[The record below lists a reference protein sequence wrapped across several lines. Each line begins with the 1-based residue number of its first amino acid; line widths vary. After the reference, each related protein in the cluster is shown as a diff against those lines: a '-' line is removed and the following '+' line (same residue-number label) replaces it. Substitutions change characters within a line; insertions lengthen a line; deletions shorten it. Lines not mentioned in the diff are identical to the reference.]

1 MKSLAVI
8 ITSLLL
14 SACQLS
20 IVRPDYAPVAD
31 AVSIPAT
38 SKGPGVKASE
48 PEKFY
53 DTAVVEAEVK
63 APAVP
68 VKPAPVVAKPA
79 PKPAPVVAKPAPK
92 PAPVVAK
99 PAPKPAPVVA
109 KPAPVVVQN
118 KPTVPEPPKPEV
130 VKIEPKPEPPKSVV
144 VNDATVNVYAGLP
157 PGAVQ
162 NLPLLA
168 STVEAKWPNVPRPST
183 LAGQIEQE
191 TCISLT
197 HSKCFTSRAELKTSR
212 EWGVSFGQ
220 FTIAYDAKGRER
232 FNAFEDVKKLDREL
246 AAWQFSDRYNEKY
259 GMMAFVVRMR
269 SEFDWVKGAQDFT
282 SQQAFALSGYNGG
295 RGGVLQDRRLC
306 VATKGC
312 NPNVWYGNVE
322 KTSYKSRVAPKGYG
336 QSLYNINRGY
346 VDNVQN
352 KRSKKYIPFMMKA
365 LKCQTNC

>member
-1 MKSLAVI
+1 MKLLAVI
-8 ITSLLL
+8 ISSLLL

-20 IVRPDYAPVAD
+20 IIRPDYAPVEE
-31 AVSIPAT
+31 AVS
-38 SKGPGVKASE
+38 
-48 PEKFY
+48 Y
-53 DTAVVEAEVK
+53 VVPPKQEQLGIDVV
-63 APAVP
+63 PTPPP
-68 VKPAPVVAKPA
+68 VK
-79 PKPAPVVAKPAPK
+79 
-92 PAPVVAK
+92 
-99 PAPKPAPVVA
+99 
-109 KPAPVVVQN
+109 
-118 KPTVPEPPKPEV
+118 PKPEV
-130 VKIEPKPEPPKSVV
+130 KVQPVKPVKIEQPKPTPVKVAAKPVKTKVEKSPVVTRPPETAKTEHQIQKPELTKAPEPVPAPPVIDS
-144 VNDATVNVYAGLP
+144 TVNVFAGLP

-168 STVEAKWPNVPRPST
+168 STIETKWPNVPRPST

-220 FTIAYDAKGRER
+220 FTIAYDAKGKER

-246 AAWQFSDRYNEKY
+246 AAWQFTDRYNEKY

-306 VATKGC
+306 AATSGC
-312 NPNVWYGNVE
+312 NPNVWYENVE
-322 KTSYKSRVAPKGYG
+322 KTSYKSRIAPKGYG
-336 QSLYNINRGY
+336 QGFYQINRSY
-346 VDNVQN
+346 VNNVQN
-352 KRSKKYIPFMMKA
+352 KRSKKYVPFMMKA

>member
-38 SKGPGVKASE
+38 PKGPDVKAPE

-53 DTAVVEAEVK
+53 DTAVVKAEVK
-63 APAVP
+63 APPAVP
-68 VKPAPVVAKPA
+68 KKPAPAVAKPA
-79 PKPAPVVAKPAPK
+79 PA
-92 PAPVVAK
+92 
-99 PAPKPAPVVA
+99 VA
-109 KPAPVVVQN
+109 KPAPVKIEQP
-118 KPTVPEPPKPEV
+118 KPEQPKPAPVKIEQPKPEV
-130 VKIEPKPEPPKSVV
+130 V
-144 VNDATVNVYAGLP
+144 NDTTVNVYAGLP

-220 FTIAYDAKGRER
+220 FTIAYDAKGKER

-259 GMMAFVVRMR
+259 GMMAFVVRMH
-269 SEFDWVKGAQDFT
+269 SEFDWAKGAQDFT

-295 RGGVLQDRRLC
+295 RGGVIQDRRLC
-306 VATKGC
+306 AATKGC
-312 NPNVWYGNVE
+312 NPNVWYDNVE
-322 KTSYKSRVAPKGYG
+322 KTSYKSRIAPKGYG

-352 KRSKKYIPFMMKA
+352 KRSKKYVPFMMKA